1 MNPEMPALTGLP
13 VFIRG
18 LGLASALGP
27 DLPTALTALRAQA
40 AAPVMMQA
48 APGFSWPV
56 YALAD
61 WSPDDWLGCARRTV
75 CDVVAQCGPMP
86 PAAREGILL
95 VASSSQDIGWCEQTL
110 DFSGGIQAFAD
121 TVTRWLDWR
130 GPALTVSTACT
141 SSTNALRSA
150 SAWLGAGLARSALV
164 LGVELPNR
172 LTLAGF
178 GALQMLA
185 RPETPDQ
192 GMMLG
197 QAVAAVYLEAGGEP
211 ARWRLAGGANLVN
224 GREAAAPDPDAV
236 RAMCEQA
243 LHAGGIGAE
252 QVDLFKP
259 HLPAG
264 TPQGDA
270 EMGVARAVFAHRP
283 GGVPPMLFFKHR
295 IGHALGA
302 AGAAEMALLIASV
315 DAGLVQRC
323 QAPRHA
329 LLHSLGFGGGHAALV
344 LERRP

>member
-1 MNPEMPALTGLP
+1 MTPP

-27 DLPTALTALRAQA
+27 DLPCALAALRAPA
-40 AAPVMMQA
+40 TTPVMVEA

-61 WSPDDWLGCARRTV
+61 WPPGDWLAAARRTV
-75 CDVVAQCGPMP
+75 GGVVAQCGPLP

-95 VASSSQDIGWCEQTL
+95 VASSSQDIGWRERTL
-110 DFSGGIQAFAD
+110 DFSSDIHTFAD
-121 TVTRWLDWR
+121 TLARWLDWR
-130 GPALTVSTACT
+130 GPVLTVSTACT
-141 SSTNALRSA
+141 SSTNALHSA
-150 SAWLGAGLARSALV
+150 SAWLRTGQARSALV

-185 RPETPDQ
+185 RPEAPDQ

-211 ARWRLAGGANLVN
+211 ARWRLAGSANVVN
-224 GREAAAPDPDAV
+224 GREAVTPEPQTV

-243 LHAGGIGAE
+243 LRASGIGAE
-252 QVDLFKP
+252 QIDLFKP
-259 HLPAG
+259 HLPAS

-270 EMGVARAVFAHRP
+270 ELGAARAVFAHRP
-283 GGVPPMLFFKHR
+283 GGVPPMQYFKHR
-295 IGHALGA
+295 IGHTLGA

-315 DAGLVQRC
+315 DAELNAA
-323 QAPRHA
+323 APRYA
-329 LLHSLGFGGGHAALV
+329 LLHALGFGGGHAALV
-344 LERRP
+344 LERTP